1 VALSNAANTIHVD
14 DLVSVPLQ
22 SIWNKFESFGNG
34 KSRNFALNPG
44 EGLKIHPF
52 KNAHT
57 QEAMADRE
65 LDKLGQYML
74 HIANIED
81 FRTLKHKAG
90 FLSSFAN
97 IESS

>member
-1 VALSNAANTIHVD
+1 MALSNAANTIHVD
-14 DLVSVPLQ
+14 DLVSVPPH
-22 SIWNKFESFGNG
+22 SIWTKIESFGNW

-65 LDKLGQYML
+65 LDKLSQYML

-81 FRTLKHKAG
+81 FRTLKHKVG
-90 FLSSFAN
+90 FLLSFAN
-97 IESS
+97 IEIS